1 MSLIAFLFLMK
12 SITLLRR
19 RRRLPHFSLSHAI
32 IPRSCT
38 SLALLTPT
46 RSCLLF
52 PPSLWM
58 ASLESLLSIFHLIIL
73 SSFSPSCS
81 LGSNRSPRPKA
92 QPLRC
97 LYSGSFH
104 CQHSPFFPGK

>member
-12 SITLLRR
+12 SITLLCRR
-19 RRRLPHFSLSHAI
+19 RHLPHFSLSHAI
-32 IPRSCT
+32 IPRSCA

-46 RSCLLF
+46 CSRLLF

-58 ASLESLLSIFHLIIL
+58 ASPESLLSIFHLIIL

-81 LGSNRSPRPKA
+81 LGSNRSPCLSHSVRFDSY
-92 QPLRC
+92 LR
-97 LYSGSFH
+97 
-104 CQHSPFFPGK
+104 